1 MCIAK
6 RDATSRSASRF
17 ARTAVAVIARAR
29 CRYGQPALK
38 PVDTTSKR
46 RRKARGVVA
55 DDARGQ
61 PRQPRQPRKSK
72 GRRWRRLGPQ
82 DRRRRPRRRK
92 TNPQGTQL
100 QLTTARQEPDFV
112 LSLVFTRSYHTTSC
126 AGRSCQEGKMRRTGR
141 AVCPIRTGMDLPG
154 VVAGPGRGRGAPWG
168 GRPCRCWFCRT
179 KQARLVGLAPSE

>member
-1 MCIAK
+1 MCIEK

-38 PVDTTSKR
+38 PVDTTSKH

-82 DRRRRPRRRK
+82 DRRRRPRRRQ
-92 TNPQGTQL
+92 TNPPGTQL

-112 LSLVFTRSYHTTSC
+112 LSLVFTRRCTTQQ
-126 AGRSCQEGKMRRTGR
+126 AALEGAARRGRCDGLGGLYALLGR
-141 AVCPIRTGMDLPG
+141 AWTYLGWWLGEGGQG
-154 VVAGPGRGRGAPWG
+154 VRHGADAHAAAGFAELNKRG
-168 GRPCRCWFCRT
+168 
-179 KQARLVGLAPSE
+179 

>member
-1 MCIAK
+1 MPPRECIPA
-6 RDATSRSASRF
+6 RHRLPPAGFVVAVSISTICRLSCRSCSRRRRLQPCYRPPRGQTAPRACSQMPCPPSRASSRSCGSRSATSRSASRF

-55 DDARGQ
+55 NDARGQ

-82 DRRRRPRRRK
+82 DRRRRPRRRQ
-92 TNPQGTQL
+92 THP
-100 QLTTARQEPDFV
+100 
-112 LSLVFTRSYHTTSC
+112 
-126 AGRSCQEGKMRRTGR
+126 
-141 AVCPIRTGMDLPG
+141 PG
-154 VVAGPGRGRGAPWG
+154 NRN
-168 GRPCRCWFCRT
+168 CN
-179 KQARLVGLAPSE
+179 